1 MYHHEQLPVPSVR
14 KVGLCFLIVIMSHQ
28 HSDVMFDGDRRQ
40 GFDFSSKP
48 VRAPLAQRPQSDPLS
63 APEAYD
69 RAGDAARPPQ
79 CPPNTRVWKEQHQR
93 LQPKAQGVHERKG
106 VDDVKPNGPQ
116 GASVF
121 CDNDVVIVGIGD
133 AAAAWRG
140 AV

>member
-14 KVGLCFLIVIMSHQ
+14 KVGPCFLIVILSHQ
-28 HSDVMFDGDRRQ
+28 HSDVMFDG
-40 GFDFSSKP
+40 SSKP

-121 CDNDVVIVGIGD
+121 CDNDVVIVGIRD
-133 AAAAWRG
+133 AAAAWCG